1 MMRIVSVSPAFP
13 GAQMCFCQVPFSC
26 VIKSVRFAPIFT
38 LEEVKEMVV

>member
-1 MMRIVSVSPAFP
+1 MRIVSVSPASPVLKCVF
-13 GAQMCFCQVPFSC
+13 AKSLFR

>member
-1 MMRIVSVSPAFP
+1 MRIVSVSPASPVLKCVF
-13 GAQMCFCQVPFSC
+13 AKSLFSC